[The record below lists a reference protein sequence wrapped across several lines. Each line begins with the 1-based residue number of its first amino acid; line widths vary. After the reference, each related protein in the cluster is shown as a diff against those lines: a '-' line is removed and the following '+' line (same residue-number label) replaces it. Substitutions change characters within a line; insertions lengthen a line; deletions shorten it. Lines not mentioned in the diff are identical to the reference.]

1 MICVAVDLGTTNI
14 KAAAYTE
21 SLQRVAL
28 VQKGVVYRRTENQ
41 VEFDAEDYFETVFNM
56 ICGVAKAAIPAE
68 KKERLHIVLTGQ
80 AESFVLLDRHMAPL
94 GNAVSWMDMRAGAEC
109 VSIRE
114 HFPEQS
120 GFEITGEP
128 APSPAWPAAKL
139 LWFRRNAPEL
149 FAKIRYVL
157 LVKDYVQYRL
167 TGALAG
173 EVSTRGFTYFF
184 DINKKTYWAEMLQFC
199 SISESQL
206 PPLVPCGTV
215 LGEIRPSLCRR
226 IPRCA
231 GAVVNAGALDH
242 FAGAAGMGITGPGI
256 AGESAG
262 TVLSL
267 TAFVKK
273 PDYHLPTS
281 YHLGLIPD
289 RYMLFSCCDNG
300 GICYDW
306 FKANFVPDMG
316 FAEIEQRLKLGKV
329 EQDLLFFPY
338 IAGTNAPDFEVA
350 GAGIFC
356 GFDFRHDRI
365 DFARAVMESTGF
377 LLRRN
382 IQAIRE
388 RGDRLER
395 LISSGGGAASPFWCQ
410 LKADI
415 CGITIEVPEE
425 TEMVCRGAAMVG
437 LVAEGIFPSLEQASE
452 SGPLKTVLYHPE
464 SRGQY
469 EKKYSEFER
478 LLTYYKEIKR
488 REGETG

>member
-109 VSIRE
+109 ISIRE

-173 EVSTRGFTYFF
+173 EVSTRGFTYF
-184 DINKKTYWAEMLQFC
+184 
-199 SISESQL
+199 SIS
-206 PPLVPCGTV
+206 
-215 LGEIRPSLCRR
+215 IKRPIGRKCCNFVVFQNRSCRR
-226 IPRCA
+226 WCLAAQCWAKSGHR
-231 GAVVNAGALDH
+231 
-242 FAGAAGMGITGPGI
+242 FAAGFPG
-256 AGESAG
+256 
-262 TVLSL
+262 
-267 TAFVKK
+267 
-273 PDYHLPTS
+273 
-281 YHLGLIPD
+281 
-289 RYMLFSCCDNG
+289 
-300 GICYDW
+300 
-306 FKANFVPDMG
+306 
-316 FAEIEQRLKLGKV
+316 
-329 EQDLLFFPY
+329 
-338 IAGTNAPDFEVA
+338 AP
-350 GAGIFC
+350 
-356 GFDFRHDRI
+356 
-365 DFARAVMESTGF
+365 
-377 LLRRN
+377 
-382 IQAIRE
+382 E
-388 RGDRLER
+388 R
-395 LISSGGGAASPFWCQ
+395 
-410 LKADI
+410 
-415 CGITIEVPEE
+415 
-425 TEMVCRGAAMVG
+425 
-437 LVAEGIFPSLEQASE
+437 
-452 SGPLKTVLYHPE
+452 
-464 SRGQY
+464 
-469 EKKYSEFER
+469 
-478 LLTYYKEIKR
+478 
-488 REGETG
+488 